1 MNAVPTS
8 PATALQAPPVPPPE
22 SSPRRSS
29 RSLWKPTGAFLGLG
43 GILVAGWLAWPKG
56 AVADVLSAPVIRGDM
71 PVTVIERGELDS
83 TNSVIVR
90 CDVEGERIKLVSI
103 VPEGTRVSKNEEV
116 CRFDTDELQKQY
128 ELQNIKWQTAEIKV
142 KSARGDLAVQR
153 NKERSEIDKATL
165 AHKLAEI
172 DLEKYK
178 NREFD
183 SLLEEQQM
191 NLGLARKELKEAED
205 NLEFTR
211 NLVKKG
217 FLPLEQVRVQ
227 ELMVEKTKSQVRAGA
242 SKLGMLQEY
251 ERKRK
256 IAELEG
262 KAKETREE
270 LARTKDSQK
279 AATEKAVSDLDG
291 AEVNARLEKATL
303 DRNKAQ
309 IDRCIIKAPQD
320 GIVVYFKRYY
330 DEAARI
336 QPGASLFYQQP
347 IFTLPDLSKM
357 KVKVKI
363 HESVIKK
370 ITKGQKATLQADAL
384 PNRPMTGTVKSV
396 GTLAQSEG
404 WRQTVK
410 EYLVEIEIDD
420 LPTDGGLKPGMTAE
434 TKIHVQI
441 VPNALMVPVQA
452 VTEFEGKPVCYVR
465 KGRGLERR
473 TVEVGESN
481 DQFIQVVDGVEEGE
495 QVALD
500 ARSRAAAEVK
510 AAKQ

>member
-1 MNAVPTS
+1 VPT
-8 PATALQAPPVPPPE
+8 PPPD
-22 SSPRRSS
+22 SSS
-29 RSLWKPTGAFLGLG
+29 RRGSRFLGKPTGAFLGIG
-43 GILVAGWLAWPKG
+43 GVLVAGWLAWPKG
-56 AVADVLSAPVIRGDM
+56 QVADVLTSPVIRGDM

-103 VPEGTRVSKNEEV
+103 VPEGTRVTKGEEV
-116 CRFDTDELQKQY
+116 CRFDTDELTKLY
-128 ELQNIKWQTAEIKV
+128 ELQNVKWQTAESKA
-142 KSARGDLAVQR
+142 KSAKGDLAVQK
-153 NKERSEIDKATL
+153 NKEQSEIDKAML
-165 AHKLAEI
+165 AHKLAVI
-172 DLEKYK
+172 ALEKYK

-183 SLLEEQQM
+183 VLREEQQM
-191 NLGLARKELKEAED
+191 ALGLSKKELKEAQD

-217 FLPLEQVRVQ
+217 FLPLEQVRIQ
-227 ELMVEKTKSQVRAGA
+227 ELMVEKTKFQVKAA
-242 SKLGMLQEY
+242 ESKLGMLQEY
-251 ERKRK
+251 DRKGK

-262 KAKETREE
+262 KEKETREE
-270 LARTKDSQK
+270 LARTRESQK
-279 AATEKAVSDLDG
+279 AATERAATDLEG
-291 AEVNARLEKATL
+291 AEVNAKLEKATL
-303 DRNKAQ
+303 DRNRMQ

-330 DEAARI
+330 DEASRI
-336 QPGASLFYQQP
+336 QPGASVFYQQP
-347 IFTLPDLSKM
+347 IFTLPDLSRM

-370 ITKGQKATLQADAL
+370 IATGQKATLQADAL

-396 GTLAQSEG
+396 GTLAQNEG

-420 LPTDGGLKPGMTAE
+420 LPADAGLKPGMTAE
-434 TKIHVQI
+434 TKIHVQT
-441 VPNALMVPVQA
+441 VRDTLMAPVQA
-452 VTEFEGKPVCYVR
+452 VTEYDGKPVCYVR

-473 TVEVGESN
+473 PVEVGESN
-481 DQFIQVVDGVEEGE
+481 DQFIQILGGVEEGE

>member
-1 MNAVPTS
+1 M
-8 PATALQAPPVPPPE
+8 
-22 SSPRRSS
+22 
-29 RSLWKPTGAFLGLG
+29 
-43 GILVAGWLAWPKG
+43 VAGWLAWPRG
-56 AVADVLSAPVIRGDM
+56 TVADVLTAPVARGDM

-103 VPEGTRVSKNEEV
+103 VPEGTRVNKNDEV
-116 CRFDTDELQKQY
+116 CRFDTDELTKLY
-128 ELQNIKWQTAEIKV
+128 ELQNVKWQTAESKA

-153 NKERSEIDKATL
+153 NKERSETDKATL

-172 DLEKYK
+172 ALEKYK
-178 NREFD
+178 KREYD
-183 SLLEEQQM
+183 VSLERLQGKV
-191 NLGLARKELKEAED
+191 GLAKKNLKEAQD

-217 FLPLEQVRVQ
+217 FLPLEQIRLMELGVEEKRFLVR
-227 ELMVEKTKSQVRAGA
+227 EGEAE
-242 SKLGMLQEY
+242 LGMLQEFD
-251 ERKRK
+251 RKQK
-256 IAELEG
+256 IAELDG
-262 KAKETREE
+262 KEKETREE
-270 LARTKDSQK
+270 LLRTKESQK
-279 AATEKAVSDLDG
+279 AATEKAVSDLEG
-291 AEVNARLEKATL
+291 AEVNARLEKAAL
-303 DRNKAQ
+303 ERNKAQ
-309 IDRCIIKAPQD
+309 IDRCVIKAPQD

-336 QPGASLFYQQP
+336 QPGASVFYQQP
-347 IFTLPDLSKM
+347 IFTLPDLNKM

-370 ITKGQKATLQADAL
+370 IVKGQKATLQADAL

-434 TKIHVQI
+434 TKIHVQT
-441 VPNALMVPVQA
+441 VRDARMVPVQA
-452 VTEFEGKPVCYVR
+452 VTEYDGKPVCYVR

-473 TVEVGESN
+473 PVEVGESN
-481 DQFIQVVDGVEEGE
+481 DQYIQVLGGVEEGE